1 MNKSLIILALIA
13 TSGCQQIPNL
23 EGEGISRSWKTPFF
37 SDTISVSEIVKSTG
51 EDGTVYRSARD
62 YKHDTNVLGW
72 GRTVTGER
80 VQFEIKR
87 SKPE

>member
-13 TSGCQQIPNL
+13 TPGCQQIPNL

-37 SDTISVSEIVKSTG
+37 SDTISVSEIKKSTS

-72 GRTVTGER
+72 GRTVTGES

>member
-1 MNKSLIILALIA
+1 MKYLLPIALLAA
-13 TSGCQQIPNL
+13 SGCQQIPNL

-37 SDTISVSEIVKSTG
+37 SDTISVSEIKKSTG
-51 EDGTVYRSARD
+51 EDGPVYRSAQD
-62 YKHDTNVLGW
+62 YKHDTNILGW

>member
-1 MNKSLIILALIA
+1 MKYLLPIALLAA
-13 TSGCQQIPNL
+13 SGCQQIPNL

-37 SDTISVSEIVKSTG
+37 SDTISVSEIKKSTG
-51 EDGTVYRSARD
+51 EDGTVYRSAQG